1 MSTYSRVE
9 DSKLFAAQSDLIG
22 YALDS
27 NLPSAEI
34 AQLTG
39 ETEEWVNRF
48 LNGKVYPHLEDL
60 DIFASAFGL
69 KVELVPTV
77 VSNKRK

>member
-9 DSKLFAAQSDLIG
+9 DSELFAVQSDLIG
-22 YALDS
+22 YALDL
-27 NLPSAEI
+27 NLPTAKI

-39 ETEEWVNRF
+39 ETEEWVLRF

-69 KVELVPTV
+69 EVELVPTV